1 MLKKL
6 ASISKMILPLGIGIF
21 FIYLSYNNTTP
32 EDRENIFLHIKN
44 AEYRFVLLSAVFGA
58 LSHISR
64 AYRWKFL
71 LAPLGY
77 RPRLINSV
85 LAVLI
90 GYVSNLGIPRSGELF
105 RATVMDRFENI
116 PFQKG
121 FGTVI
126 AERLVDLVIL
136 LCFISLALILQF
148 DLIWDILAKK
158 SINPVQIIIIIV
170 SVVVV
175 FLVLR
180 KFINRSNN
188 PILNKIRLFFAGL
201 WEGIISLKK
210 MEHKWAFIGHTLFI
224 WLMYLAMFYIIKFS
238 IPETASLGLESLIAA
253 FVVGALAISATN
265 GGVGIYPFSV
275 SLVLIAY
282 GISKESSLAFGWIM
296 WTSQTVMVVLF
307 GSLAFFALPLVNRSK

>member
-1 MLKKL
+1 
-6 ASISKMILPLGIGIF
+6 MILPLGIGIF

-136 LCFISLALILQF
+136 LCFISLAMILQF

>member
-1 MLKKL
+1 V
-6 ASISKMILPLGIGIF
+6 SISKIIIPLGIGIF

-32 EDRENIFLHIKN
+32 EDRENILSHIKN
-44 AEYRFVLLSAVFGA
+44 ANYSFVFLSVVFGA

-77 RPRLINSV
+77 KPRLINSL

-126 AERLVDLVIL
+126 AERLVDLFIL
-136 LCFISLALILQF
+136 LCFVSLALILQF
-148 DLIWDILAKK
+148 DLIWEILANKP
-158 SINPVQIIIIIV
+158 INPVHISLIIV
-170 SVVVV
+170 GVSIV
-175 FLVLR
+175 FLILR
-180 KFINRSNN
+180 KFINQSNN
-188 PILNKIRLFFAGL
+188 PFLKKIRLFFSEL

-210 MEHKWAFIGHTLFI
+210 MEHKWAFVGHTLFI
-224 WLMYLAMFYIIKFS
+224 WLMYLAMFYVMKFS

-296 WTSQTVMVVLF
+296 WTSQTVMIVLF
-307 GSLAFFALPLVNRSK
+307 GSLAFFALPLVNRFK

>member
-1 MLKKL
+1 
-6 ASISKMILPLGIGIF
+6 MILPLGIGIF

-238 IPETASLGLESLIAA
+238 IPETASLGLECLIAA

>member
-1 MLKKL
+1 M
-6 ASISKMILPLGIGIF
+6 SISKIIIPLGIGIF
-21 FIYLSYNNTTP
+21 FIYLSYNNTSS
-32 EDRENIFLHIKN
+32 EDRKNIFSHIKN
-44 AEYRFVLLSAVFGA
+44 ANYSFVFLSVVFGA

-77 RPRLINSV
+77 KPRLINSV

-121 FGTVI
+121 LGTVI
-126 AERLVDLVIL
+126 AERLVDLFIL
-136 LCFISLALILQF
+136 LCFVSLALILQF
-148 DLIWDILAKK
+148 DLIWEILANKP
-158 SINPVQIIIIIV
+158 INPVHICVIIV
-170 SVVVV
+170 GVSIV
-175 FLVLR
+175 FLILR
-180 KFINRSNN
+180 KFINQSNN
-188 PILNKIRLFFAGL
+188 SFLKKIRLFFSEL
-201 WEGIISLKK
+201 WEGILSLKK
-210 MEHKWAFIGHTLFI
+210 MEHKWAFVGHTLFI
-224 WLMYLAMFYIIKFS
+224 WLMYLVMFYIIKFS
-238 IPETASLGLESLIAA
+238 IPETASLGLEGLIAA

-296 WTSQTVMVVLF
+296 WTSQTVMIVLF
-307 GSLAFFALPLVNRSK
+307 GSLAFFALPLVNRFK

>member
-1 MLKKL
+1 LKKL
-6 ASISKMILPLGIGIF
+6 ASISKIIIPLGIGIF
-21 FIYLSYNNTTP
+21 FIYLSYNTTTP
-32 EDRENIFLHIKN
+32 EDRESIFLHIKN
-44 AEYRFVLLSAVFGA
+44 ADYSFVFLSAVFGA

-77 RPRLINSV
+77 SPRLINSL

-126 AERLVDLVIL
+126 AERLVDLIIL
-136 LCFISLALILQF
+136 LCFVSLALIIEF
-148 DLIWDILAKK
+148 DLIWEILAKK
-158 SINPVQIIIIIV
+158 LINPVQISIMIV

-180 KFINRSNN
+180 KFINQSNN
-188 PILNKIRLFFAGL
+188 PFLNKIRLFFAGL
-201 WEGIISLKK
+201 WEGVISLKK

-307 GSLAFFALPLVNRSK
+307 GSLAFFALPLVNRCK

>member
-158 SINPVQIIIIIV
+158 SINPVQIIIIVV

>member
-1 MLKKL
+1 M
-6 ASISKMILPLGIGIF
+6 SISKIIIPLGIGIF
-21 FIYLSYNNTTP
+21 FIYLSYNNTSS
-32 EDRENIFLHIKN
+32 EDRKNIFSHIKN
-44 AEYRFVLLSAVFGA
+44 ANYSFVFLSVVFGA

-77 RPRLINSV
+77 KPRLINSV

-121 FGTVI
+121 LGTVI
-126 AERLVDLVIL
+126 AERLVDLFIL
-136 LCFISLALILQF
+136 LCFVSLALILQF
-148 DLIWDILAKK
+148 DLIWEILANKP
-158 SINPVQIIIIIV
+158 INPVHICVIIV
-170 SVVVV
+170 GVSIV
-175 FLVLR
+175 FLILR
-180 KFINRSNN
+180 KFINQSNN
-188 PILNKIRLFFAGL
+188 SFLKKIRLFFSEL
-201 WEGIISLKK
+201 WEGILSLKK
-210 MEHKWAFIGHTLFI
+210 MEHKWAFVGHTLFI

-238 IPETASLGLESLIAA
+238 IPETASLGLEALIAA

-296 WTSQTVMVVLF
+296 WTSQTVMIVLF
-307 GSLAFFALPLVNRSK
+307 GSLAFFALPLVNRFK

>member
-1 MLKKL
+1 
-6 ASISKMILPLGIGIF
+6 MILPLGIGIF

-105 RATVMDRFENI
+105 RATVMDRFEDI

-136 LCFISLALILQF
+136 LCFISLAMILQF

-307 GSLAFFALPLVNRSK
+307 GSFAFFALPLVNRSK

>member
-1 MLKKL
+1 M
-6 ASISKMILPLGIGIF
+6 SISKIIIPLGIGIF
-21 FIYLSYNNTTP
+21 FIYLSYNNTSS
-32 EDRENIFLHIKN
+32 EDRKNIFSHIKN
-44 AEYRFVLLSAVFGA
+44 ANYSFVFLSVVFGA

-77 RPRLINSV
+77 KPRLINSV

-126 AERLVDLVIL
+126 AERLVDLIIL
-136 LCFISLALILQF
+136 SCFVSLALILQF
-148 DLIWDILAKK
+148 DLIWEILAKK
-158 SINPVQIIIIIV
+158 SINPVQIVIIIV

-180 KFINRSNN
+180 KFINRSSN
-188 PILNKIRLFFAGL
+188 PFLNKIRLFFYGL
-201 WEGIISLKK
+201 WEGIVSLKK

-253 FVVGALAISATN
+253 FVIGALAISATN